1 MTIKAST
8 ARHLAATFGVAAVL
22 VACLPSVGSAQQ
34 ATREAAPASVAPG
47 ATPAAQPAPVAP
59 AFVQPLARLTKAAG
73 PLRFEGVNAEHRLA
87 LPLSPRLA
95 VRAAHLHLEVTSS
108 TALQEKVSSLAVLLN
123 GRTIAQLPYRAG
135 QPSFATDVPL
145 PRDLLKAGYN
155 DLRLR
160 AVQHYT
166 DKCERPDSPELWSEV
181 DLTRSAV
188 VLDASLARVAA
199 TIGEVDSVFDARL
212 WAPVPVAVVTPAA
225 PKDEALLQA
234 AALAAEGVALRYRFH
249 PTVFRQVVASASP
262 AAQAGALPG
271 LDGAALAG
279 GDAIVI
285 GTRDQVAPYLAPEVA
300 AQIGDSY
307 LAVLPNDADPA
318 YAVVL
323 VSGRTADGVL
333 RAAQAFA
340 LARGLPYPASG
351 QFQPSKVAAPEL
363 APYSRSRGAYPGR
376 DIRFADLGLGDATTT
391 KEPIELEVW
400 LPPDLF
406 GRDKA
411 EVQLHLNFA
420 YTAGLRDDSSIR
432 VLLNGLLSRP
442 IRLSS
447 PDGGSFD
454 DYVVA
459 IPLKSF
465 RAGRNVISFVPDF
478 HGLHEG
484 ECQQPVS
491 ASVTVRG
498 DSTLA
503 MPDAGHYTRLPDL
516 ARLAETLYPL
526 AVKPDGADL
535 AVRVL
540 GEGPDTLSAA
550 WTLLAKLAQVNGY
563 PLLAAQVTR
572 GIGAAGRHEIVLGPV
587 TALNGAV
594 LTGAPLDVSDPTLAR
609 YPTGLL
615 PADGGPNPEDLPRG
629 TAAAG
634 VDLAPARDARAAVTA
649 PRALGDFGL
658 LMQYR
663 RDGAPSTLVVTAS
676 TPELLRERVANLV
689 SFDVWNVLQ
698 GDTVFWRQTPDS
710 VVARELGEPWHVG
723 DVGPGKKLEY
733 WFSSYPWWWLA
744 AVAGALVLAAL
755 LLRAAIARRKAG
767 RDPAATGER
776 EF

>member
-1 MTIKAST
+1 MRTTNTSS
-8 ARHLAATFGVAAVL
+8 RCLAATIGFAAAL
-22 VACLPSVGSAQQ
+22 AGALPSISSAQGAPGDA
-34 ATREAAPASVAPG
+34 ATAPIAAAAAPAVQPG
-47 ATPAAQPAPVAP
+47 RVEP
-59 AFVQPLARLTKAAG
+59 AFVQPLARLTKAPG

-87 LPLSPRLA
+87 LPLSSRLT
-95 VRAAHLHLEVTSS
+95 VREAHLRLVVTSS

-123 GRTIAQLPYRAG
+123 GRTIAQLPYRAE

-145 PRDLLKAGYN
+145 PLDLLKPGYN

-181 DLTRSAV
+181 DLLRSAV
-188 VLDASLARVAA
+188 VLDASLAPIAS
-199 TIGEVDSVFDARL
+199 TIGEIDGVFDPRL
-212 WAPVPVAVVTPAA
+212 WAPVPLAIVTPAA
-225 PKDEALLQA
+225 PKDDALLQA

-249 PTVFRQVVASASP
+249 PTVARHVLAAASP
-262 AAQAGALPG
+262 AAPAGNLPG
-271 LDGAALAG
+271 LDSTAISG

-285 GTRDQVAPYLAPEVA
+285 GTRDQLAPYVAPAVA
-300 AQIGDSY
+300 AQIGDSF
-307 LAVLPNDADPA
+307 LAVLPNDVDPSH
-318 YAVVL
+318 AVVI
-323 VSGRTADGVL
+323 VSGRTPDGVL
-333 RAAQAFA
+333 RAAQVFA

-351 QFQPSKVAAPEL
+351 ELQPSALAAPAL
-363 APYSRSRGAYPGR
+363 PPYSRNRGAYPGR
-376 DIRFADLGLGDATTT
+376 DIRFADLGLGDSTTT
-391 KEPIELEVW
+391 KEPIELEAW

-411 EVQLHLNFA
+411 EVRLHLNFA

-454 DYVVA
+454 DYGVA

-465 RAGRNVISFVPDF
+465 RPGRNVISFAPDF

-484 ECQQPVS
+484 ECQQPVN
-491 ASVTVRG
+491 ASVTLRG
-498 DSTLA
+498 DSTLV

-526 AVKPDGADL
+526 AVRPDGADL
-535 AVRVL
+535 SVRVL
-540 GEGPDTLSAA
+540 GADEDTLSAA

-563 PLLAAQVTR
+563 PLLATQVTR
-572 GIGAAGRHEIVLGPV
+572 GSAAAGRHEIVLGAV
-587 TALNGAV
+587 TALAKPV
-594 LTGAPLDVSDPTLAR
+594 LDGAPLDIGDPSVAR

-615 PADGGPNPEDLPRG
+615 PAGERPVAQELPRG

-634 VDLAPARDARAAVTA
+634 VDLAPTRDARAAVTM

-663 RDGAPSTLVVTAS
+663 REGAPSTLLVTAS
-676 TPELLRERVANLV
+676 TPGLLRERVANLV
-689 SFDVWNVLQ
+689 SFEVWNGLQ
-698 GDTVFWRQTPDS
+698 GDTVLWRATADS

-723 DVGPGKKLEY
+723 DIGPEKKLEY

-744 AVAGALVLAAL
+744 VVAGALVLAAL
-755 LLRAAIARRKAG
+755 LLRAAIVRRKADRHAG
-767 RDPAATGER
+767 SAADR